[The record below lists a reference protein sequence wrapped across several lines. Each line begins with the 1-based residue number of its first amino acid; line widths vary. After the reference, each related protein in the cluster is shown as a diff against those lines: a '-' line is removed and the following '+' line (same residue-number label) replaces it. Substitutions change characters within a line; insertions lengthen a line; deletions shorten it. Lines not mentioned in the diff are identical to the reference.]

1 MSEFFR
7 AAFVIGRRD
16 FTATVYSKS
25 FLLFLLSPL
34 MIVAFSVLVSGV
46 MSNAAQEDIRTDV
59 AVVAA
64 KADFEAMDGA
74 RERLSPAFGGRGL
87 PSFTWFA
94 PERDSPAQVKQLLGS
109 EEKGIVA
116 VLTGGLAAPV
126 LTGAVG
132 ADGTMKK
139 QVALVIDE
147 ARESQAA
154 AAAGVRVEP
163 ADVRVVRVDRSAGS
177 LATVRA
183 LTARIGQLYLF
194 FLTVLLSG
202 MLLSNML
209 EEKSNKVIEVL
220 AAAVPVDAIFLGKI
234 ISMLAISLIGVAVWG
249 GGALSAAL
257 AWGHGGAALPE
268 PAVGW
273 PFFILMMFVYFSA
286 NYLLLGALFLGIG
299 SQASSVREVQTLSM
313 PITIGQMLIFAFAS
327 LAASHLDKPVGI
339 AAAVFPF
346 SSPLTMIARAA
357 EAPAIWPHLLAIVW
371 QGLWVMLTVKLGAML
386 FRRNVLKS
394 GAGGAKSA

>member
-59 AVVAA
+59 AVVAT

-116 VLTGGLAAPV
+116 V

>member
-1 MSEFFR
+1 
-7 AAFVIGRRD
+7 
-16 FTATVYSKS
+16 
-25 FLLFLLSPL
+25 
-34 MIVAFSVLVSGV
+34 
-46 MSNAAQEDIRTDV
+46 
-59 AVVAA
+59 
-64 KADFEAMDGA
+64 
-74 RERLSPAFGGRGL
+74 
-87 PSFTWFA
+87 
-94 PERDSPAQVKQLLGS
+94 
-109 EEKGIVA
+109 
-116 VLTGGLAAPV
+116 
-126 LTGAVG
+126 
-132 ADGTMKK
+132 
-139 QVALVIDE
+139 
-147 ARESQAA
+147 
-154 AAAGVRVEP
+154 
-163 ADVRVVRVDRSAGS
+163 RVVRVDRSAGS